1 MLLTLPGNAKAAVCT
16 RVDPAVDDVEVSPIS
31 QREGWDEDAAGGAET
46 GDGEDGG
53 DGDGDGDDSSAAG
66 PRFVATVSSVGL
78 VGLAVA
84 VFGLL

>member
-16 RVDPAVDDVEVSPIS
+16 RVDPAIDDVDVSPIS
-31 QREGWDEDAAGGAET
+31 QREGWDEDGAGDAET
-46 GDGEDGG
+46 GDGSDGSDEDGE
-53 DGDGDGDDSSAAG
+53 DDSSAAG
-66 PRFVATVSSVGL
+66 PRFAATVSSVGL